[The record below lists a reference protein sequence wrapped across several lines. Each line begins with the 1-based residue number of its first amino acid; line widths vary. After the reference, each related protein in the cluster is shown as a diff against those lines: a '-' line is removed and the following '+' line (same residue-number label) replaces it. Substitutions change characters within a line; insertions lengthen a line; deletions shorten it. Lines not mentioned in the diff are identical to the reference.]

1 MKTLVIT
8 LDTGEVLRTTATGR
22 SVHQLLAGLDNAELV
37 IATIHIEYEEDWM
50 CDTVKLNLEELRRE
64 IRKNI

>member
-8 LDTGEVLRTTATGR
+8 LDTGQVLRTRAAR
-22 SVHQLLAGLDNAELV
+22 NIPELLAKLDEAQV
-37 IATIHIEYEEDWM
+37 IIATIHIEYEDDWM